1 MVQSNTTTVTY
12 DHATESVQRKGS
24 LYAGYITMLWP
35 NRSHWSYY
43 LVGPEILGYN
53 GTWETNGNTV
63 FYTCCEKTTKLLSYN
78 RTLTEIGRIQLG
90 RCCKQICQHCMISC
104 LFFCSIFSIVQLSPK
119 PLTNICLNTN
129 KLTPLRDYVTLSLL
143 LTFNQ
148 NVYLPLLFRSILT
161 YCVSPLPVN

>member
-1 MVQSNTTTVTY
+1 MAFQAVLCFIGKLVFLGGLCFPVGGCEYMRRTTGDCIKKWEILQLYPIGMVQSNTTTVTY

-63 FYTCCEKTTKLLSYN
+63 FYTCCEKTTELLSYN

-90 RCCKQICQHCMISC
+90 RCCSKFI
-104 LFFCSIFSIVQLSPK
+104 IF
-119 PLTNICLNTN
+119 
-129 KLTPLRDYVTLSLL
+129 
-143 LTFNQ
+143 
-148 NVYLPLLFRSILT
+148 
-161 YCVSPLPVN
+161 